1 MQLHPFCPVQVCE
14 LSRTDVK
21 HFAFYSG
28 RAAGKSVGIAWWLIN
43 EGLERPLRVLC
54 LRERLKSLDSSSK
67 QLLVDWIDALNL
79 RSHYTV
85 LGNEIRGVNGTS
97 FRFYGLGSHVGQI
110 RSSAGVDV
118 AWIDEAH
125 EASQA
130 SLITLRPTIRD
141 PGSKAIY
148 SWNPQQNTDP
158 VDLLFRGNHPPAKS
172 IIRPMSHTLNPFLA
186 EDVKLEIAQ
195 DYERDPDLAAHVWGG
210 SYLIRSEAQVFND
223 IIIEDRDADLSDDP
237 TPLLGLDLGFGK
249 HPTVL
254 VETHQI
260 GNDTI
265 YIRQEKV
272 AIKLPLRDMSNWMR
286 SFQSVQDGHLVIV
299 DSHRPDVIE
308 NLKSEH
314 LPVTGA
320 VKGKGSVIAGVDW
333 LRTQNIVIHPRCKR
347 ASAEFRSYS
356 YKIDSAT
363 GEPLPELATKQSDHT
378 VDAVRYATERLR
390 KPARSHGVGI
400 VAPELIYLH

>member
-1 MQLHPFCPVQVCE
+1 M
-14 LSRTDVK
+14 
-21 HFAFYSG
+21 
-28 RAAGKSVGIAWWLIN
+28 
-43 EGLERPLRVLC
+43 
-54 LRERLKSLDSSSK
+54 
-67 QLLVDWIDALNL
+67 
-79 RSHYTV
+79 
-85 LGNEIRGVNGTS
+85 
-97 FRFYGLGSHVGQI
+97 
-110 RSSAGVDV
+110 
-118 AWIDEAH
+118 
-125 EASQA
+125 
-130 SLITLRPTIRD
+130 
-141 PGSKAIY
+141 
-148 SWNPQQNTDP
+148 
-158 VDLLFRGNHPPAKS
+158 
-172 IIRPMSHTLNPFLA
+172 
-186 EDVKLEIAQ
+186 
-195 DYERDPDLAAHVWGG
+195 
-210 SYLIRSEAQVFND
+210 
-223 IIIEDRDADLSDDP
+223 
-237 TPLLGLDLGFGK
+237 
-249 HPTVL
+249 L

-272 AIKLPLRDMSNWMR
+272 AIKLPLRNMSNWMR

-356 YKIDSAT
+356 YRIDSAT

-400 VAPELIYLH
+400 VAPQLIHLH